1 LQNITYNLPHGLLV
15 DKDKW
20 LNLVL
25 MRLLYEADMRPKQNK
40 IKGKI
45 VLITG
50 ASDGIGKQ
58 AALDFASL
66 GAMAVILV
74 ARTQSKLAELESIIR
89 GGNLAAQVNITSYPC
104 DVSNKKEVFDL
115 ARKVIDRFGYIDI
128 LINNAGIGIY
138 GKVEDQTVED
148 FESVMET
155 NYLGTVYC
163 TKAFLDSM
171 LRRRS
176 GHIVNVASVA
186 ASFGVAGMAGYSA
199 SKYAIL
205 GFSESLHHE
214 LYGTGVG
221 ITVVSPIG
229 VKTNFFN
236 HKSFGPK
243 KPNYAGF
250 FLEPQTVSK
259 AIMKASCSSRLE
271 IIVPFYVRAGVWLK
285 QTFPYALN
293 PLVGW
298 LFRQKLKKSRKEL
311 QAT

>member
-1 LQNITYNLPHGLLV
+1 MCFLLQTLQY
-15 DKDKW
+15 DMDEW
-20 LNLVL
+20 LNFVL
-25 MRLLYEADMRPKQNK
+25 MTLSYEAEMKINQNK
-40 IKGKI
+40 LKGKI

-50 ASDGIGKQ
+50 ASNGIGKQ
-58 AALDFASL
+58 TALDFASAE
-66 GAMAVILV
+66 AMAVILV
-74 ARTQSKLAELESIIR
+74 ARTESKLAELESIIR
-89 GGNLAAQVNITSYPC
+89 GGKRVDQVNVISYCC
-104 DVSNKKEVFDL
+104 DVSNKKGVFEL
-115 ARKVIDRFGYIDI
+115 AQKVIDRFGYIDI

-148 FESVMET
+148 LESVMRT

-163 TKAFLDSM
+163 TKAFLGPM

-205 GFSESLHHE
+205 GFSESLRHE
-214 LYGTGVG
+214 LHGTGVE

-236 HKSFGPK
+236 HHSFGPK

-250 FLEPQTVSK
+250 FLELQSVSK
-259 AIMKASCSSRLE
+259 AILKASCSSRLE

-285 QTFPYALN
+285 QTFPYVLN

-298 LFRQKLKKSRKEL
+298 LFRQQLKKSR
-311 QAT
+311 APSDIH